1 MSRLNSNQ
9 QGLLAIESVVKS
21 PTLTDKEKL
30 DNICKAICMAWGDKE
45 IKGYL
50 PKYQKSFTPSVL
62 TIPINYYE
70 DDDGVK
76 HIDSDLIRQTFKE
89 QMSSLES

>member
-50 PKYQKSFTPSVL
+50 PKYQK
-62 TIPINYYE
+62 
-70 DDDGVK
+70 K
-76 HIDSDLIRQTFKE
+76 
-89 QMSSLES
+89 